1 MASPFDVRPEVFIP
15 ALAEEL
21 AKNEALKAPLWA
33 SFVKTGVGKSRPPL
47 QRNWWHLRM
56 ASILLSIYKEPTGV
70 STLRTKYGTKNN
82 NRATKPGIF
91 SKGSGKVIRY
101 SLQLLEKAGL
111 LKKTPKSGREI
122 TSAGRSLVDKLAK
135 RLKGAQAQ
143 AAQSVASAAQ

>member
-1 MASPFDVRPEVFIP
+1 MASPFDVKPNEFIA

-21 AKNEALKAPLWA
+21 AKNEVLKAPVWA

-47 QRNWWHLRM
+47 QRNWWHIRM

-91 SKGSGKVIRY
+91 SKGSGKVIRFA
-101 SLQLLEKAGL
+101 LQQLEKAGL
-111 LKKTPKSGREI
+111 VKKTAKAGREI
-122 TSAGRSLVDKLAK
+122 TSLGRSLLDKLSK
-135 RLKGAQAQ
+135 KLKGSQATVQ
-143 AAQSVASAAQ
+143 ATA